1 MANPRSPFDTAAWLA
16 FPLAAL
22 FAAASLGNL
31 VLPAAYARETASWT
45 AQGVGQDWVNLLVVA
60 PLLLIAALMARRG
73 SGRAALFLGGAV
85 AYTTYSLVL
94 YAFAV
99 HFNPL
104 FLVYSAALGVSFY
117 ALVATVLACS
127 REDPRSWYP
136 PVSPAR
142 AAGVFAIILGLAFYA
157 LWLAEIVPALASGA
171 PPASLDEV
179 GLITNP
185 VQVLDIGIVLPAF
198 IVGGVALVRRRRM
211 GYWLVPVMLT
221 FGVLMDIA
229 LIGMDVSM
237 AARGL
242 PGGGQGIP
250 IFAAMAVVS
259 LAVLWWMLRH
269 VGNAGPAAG

>member
-1 MANPRSPFDTAAWLA
+1 MAHPRSPFDAASWLS

-22 FAAASLGNL
+22 FAAASFGNL

-45 AQGVGQDWVNLLVVA
+45 AQGVGQDWVDLLVVA
-60 PLLLIAALMARRG
+60 PLLVIAALLARRG
-73 SGRAALFLGGAV
+73 SRRAGLVLGGAV
-85 AYTTYSLVL
+85 AYTTYSLAL

-104 FLVYSAALGVSFY
+104 FLVYSAALGLSFY
-117 ALVATVLACS
+117 ALVATVVACS
-127 REDPRSWYP
+127 RADPRSWYP
-136 PVSPAR
+136 TLPPIR
-142 AAGVFAIILGLAFYA
+142 AAGVFAIVLGLAFYA
-157 LWLAEIVPALASGA
+157 LWLAEVIPAVASGT
-171 PPASLDEV
+171 PPASLAEV

-198 IVGGVALVRRRRM
+198 IAGGVALIRRRGL

-229 LIGMDVSM
+229 LIGMDASM

-242 PGGGQGIP
+242 PGAGQRIP

-259 LAVLWWMLRH
+259 LAMLWWMMRH
-269 VGNAGPAAG
+269 VGNAGIAAG